1 MLILGRR
8 YKFTRFELRKM
19 IKKFKTIKTVAY
31 EGKEPTE
38 LIEEIKQAAE
48 RTKSKLVI
56 LNIEPI
62 IKDELVKVLTKLSLY
77 GLTFMTLEH
86 FMFKHLDKY
95 YIDYEHTYRD
105 WETDR
110 KSTRLNSSHRSLS
123 RMPSSA

>member
-19 IKKFKTIKTVAY
+19 IKKFKTIKTIAY

-62 IKDELVKVLTKLSLY
+62 IKDELIKVLTKLSLH
-77 GLTFMTLEH
+77 GLTFPT
-86 FMFKHLDKY
+86 
-95 YIDYEHTYRD
+95 
-105 WETDR
+105 
-110 KSTRLNSSHRSLS
+110 
-123 RMPSSA
+123 SATV

>member
-1 MLILGRR
+1 
-8 YKFTRFELRKM
+8 M

-95 YIDYEHTYRD
+95 YIDYEHPDPKLLDVLRPYTKMQYIQKRAVD
-105 WETDR
+105 FFGIFW
-110 KSTRLNSSHRSLS
+110 LLFLAG
-123 RMPSSA
+123 PL